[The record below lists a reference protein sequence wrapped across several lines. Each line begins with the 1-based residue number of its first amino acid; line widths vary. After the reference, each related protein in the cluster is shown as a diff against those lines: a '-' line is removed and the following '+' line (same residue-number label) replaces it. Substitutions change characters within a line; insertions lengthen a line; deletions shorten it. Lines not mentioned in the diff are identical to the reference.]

1 MTTAT
6 APGVGGRPAPRPDL
20 RPWGSLTWLH
30 TRYQFL
36 ETVRVPIAVIGNLLF
51 PGLALL
57 FFVVP
62 QGAITSNPIASTAAI
77 AQLGT
82 FAIMSACM
90 FTHGAGV
97 AEDRAKPFDTF
108 VRTLPARPGPRLAG
122 RVVNGL
128 LWAYL
133 ALVPL
138 VVIGIVLTAATLPP
152 ARALGAVAMVAGV
165 AVPFTLL
172 GLAIGYAMSTKAALA
187 VVQCVLFP
195 LAFAGGLFMPP
206 EVFPGWLDAIS
217 QALPSRAARDLIV
230 QVTTGVEGG
239 ALALPVLLAWTA
251 VFAALAVWAVRT
263 DEGRRFH

>member
-1 MTTAT
+1 MTTT
-6 APGVGGRPAPRPDL
+6 AAARPAPSVPRPAL
-20 RPWGSLTWLH
+20 RPWGSLAWLH

-62 QGAITSNPIASTAAI
+62 QSAITSDPVASTAAI

-82 FAIMSACM
+82 FAIMSACL

-97 AEDRAKPFDTF
+97 AEDRALPFDTF

-133 ALVPL
+133 ALVPP
-138 VVIGIVLTAATLPP
+138 VVIGIVLTAATLTP
-152 ARALGAVAMVAGV
+152 ARALGAVVMVAAI

-172 GLAIGYAMSTKAALA
+172 GMAIGYAMSTKAALA

-206 EVFPGWLDAIS
+206 EVFPDWLDAIS
-217 QALPSRAARDLIV
+217 QALPSRAARDLVV
-230 QVTTGVEGG
+230 QVTTGVE
-239 ALALPVLLAWTA
+239 ASAFALPVLLAWTA
-251 VFAALAVWAVRT
+251 VFAALAVGAVRR
-263 DEGRRFH
+263 DEGRRFR